1 MFGSG
6 LPRWFELAKRFDK
19 FRPSEEFGRQSEAA
33 APRRGHNARGN
44 RVVINPPGPTKIKN
58 PPLGG
63 FLGFGEVGLDEG
75 RCPTNATKRAFGP
88 P

>member
-44 RVVINPPGPTKIKN
+44 RVVFNPPGPNKYDR
-58 PPLGG
+58 PGLVPDFFVFGSVLAGG
-63 FLGFGEVGLDEG
+63 SNWRFEKM
-75 RCPTNATKRAFGP
+75 RP
-88 P
+88 